1 MSYLSQLDLCFNF
14 PQLVLG
20 FWKKHAFF
28 FPFHSV
34 SYDIEPVDKLSLR
47 EIDMFSTYLPKLRE
61 HLLLFWVRRRVTK
74 EEQLH

>member
-1 MSYLSQLDLCFNF
+1 MFQLSSASSG
-14 PQLVLG
+14 VLEETYI
-20 FWKKHAFF
+20 FF

-34 SYDIEPVDKLSLR
+34 SYDIEPADKLSLR

>member
-1 MSYLSQLDLCFNF
+1 MSYLSQLDLCFNL

-28 FPFHSV
+28 SFHSV

-47 EIDMFSTYLPKLRE
+47 ETDMFSTYLPKLRE